1 MGADESHAESLS
13 SARWHRLESLFD
25 EALRQPPDGRS
36 HWLDRECA
44 DDPRLRQELDRLLAA
59 DSSAASQLDAVV
71 QGAVSAWHDTDLS
84 GRQIGPYRV
93 VREIGRG
100 GMGVVYL
107 GIRDDDVFHKQVAI
121 KVVKR
126 GMDTDLVLRRFR
138 HERRIL
144 ATLEHPFIARVLDGG
159 STDDGLPYLVMEYV
173 AGQPITEHC
182 WGRRLELDAR
192 LRLFRKVC
200 DAVQH
205 AHRNMVLHRDLKP
218 SNILV
223 DESGEPR
230 LLDFG
235 VAKLLDRQEDFT
247 PLTSATVVPVTPG
260 YASPEQMRGQ
270 PVTAAADV
278 YALGAVL
285 YEMLAAEPAHPGVRG
300 PAVEARQI
308 GAEDNVLAPSGAAL
322 GTPAG
327 AVPAADLVG
336 DLDTITLKALRA
348 DPRERYL
355 SVEQL
360 SEDVDRYL
368 SNLPVRARPQ
378 TWRYRVV
385 KSLRRHRG
393 SVAAT
398 SLVIVSLLAGV
409 VVSTMQAARAQRRFE
424 DVRHLAQAFLFD
436 IDERLA
442 GVPGTTGVREAIVR
456 TSVAYL
462 DALARESTNDPSLL
476 FELASGYQK
485 IGDVQGFPLV
495 PNLGQRAAAIDS
507 HQKALTI
514 ASGLE
519 QNAKVRRLLVR
530 GHDRLGT
537 MLQAQQE
544 RAAEHFRQ
552 ALAVARNM
560 DPEDPENAPLLV
572 DLHGHLGELESRTG
586 NLTAAMEQWRRTL
599 EISESA
605 ARRQPG
611 DATLAALSVAH
622 WRLSR
627 ALQWSG
633 DVDGAARHGR
643 ESVAI
648 NEDIAAR
655 HPRDVTHRR
664 RLLNSYEQAGYA
676 AFDRAVASAEDP
688 RAAIALHTKALSI
701 AESLA
706 TEDPRDVRAI
716 TDLTIVQ
723 RNICDASSEYDPAAA
738 ERTCRAGLMTLAR
751 RSGGAEE
758 HRATLLAYLAVAL
771 NRRGRRAEALQAME
785 KALQLQ
791 ESLADTEPSMSEL
804 RELVLRMHNHLG
816 DILLGTRDFERARDQ
831 HRLAIAIG
839 EVMLASRPSDLVVR
853 RDLADTY
860 EALARVGVRR
870 AENQRLGRGARI
882 AQWREARS
890 WYQKSLEVWNEWP
903 KWGISSAFD
912 SRRKAGVL
920 KSIAKCDAALSGR

>member
-1 MGADESHAESLS
+1 MGADDPAAESLS
-13 SARWHRLESLFD
+13 SARWQRLESLFED
-25 EALRQPPDGRS
+25 ALQQPPDSRRQ
-36 HWLDRECA
+36 WLDRECA
-44 DDPRLRQELDRLLAA
+44 NDAPLRMELERLLAA
-59 DSSAASQLDAVV
+59 DSSAAEQLDAVV
-71 QGAVSAWHDTDLS
+71 QGALSAWHDTGLS

-107 GIRDDDVFHKQVAI
+107 GIRDDGVFHKQVAI

-138 HERRIL
+138 DERRIL
-144 ATLEHPFIARVLDGG
+144 ATLEHPLIARVLDGG

-173 AGQPITEHC
+173 AGLPITEHC
-182 WGRRLELDAR
+182 WEGRLELDLR

-235 VAKLLDRQEDFT
+235 VAKLLDHEEDFT
-247 PLTSATVVPVTPG
+247 PLTSATIVPVTPG

-270 PVTAAADV
+270 RVTAASDV

-285 YEMLAAEPAHPGVRG
+285 YEMLTAQPAHAGVRVTPIEATRAG
-300 PAVEARQI
+300 AGDDILVPSAAVRRSP
-308 GAEDNVLAPSGAAL
+308 V
-322 GTPAG
+322 G
-327 AVPAADLVG
+327 AVPAAALAG
-336 DLDTITLKALRA
+336 DLDTIMLKALRA

-368 SNLPVRARPQ
+368 SYMPVRARPQ
-378 TWRYRVV
+378 TWRYRVA

-393 SVAAT
+393 FVAAT
-398 SLVIVSLLAGV
+398 VLVIVSLLAGV

-436 IDERLA
+436 IDGHLA
-442 GVPGTTGVREAIVR
+442 GVPGTTAVREAIVR

-495 PNLGQRAAAIDS
+495 PNLGQRAAAIES
-507 HQKALTI
+507 HQKALAI
-514 ASGLE
+514 ASRLE
-519 QNAKVRRLLVR
+519 PNAGVRRLLVR

-537 MLQAQQE
+537 MLQAQPDK
-544 RAAEHFRQ
+544 AAEHFRQ
-552 ALAVARNM
+552 ALAIARDM
-560 DPEDPENAPLLV
+560 DPEDPDNAPLLV
-572 DLHGHLGELESRTG
+572 DLHGHLGELESRAG

-599 EISESA
+599 DISESSA
-605 ARRQPG
+605 ARQPS
-611 DATLAALSVAH
+611 DATRAALSVAH
-622 WRLSR
+622 WRFSR

-633 DVDGAARHGR
+633 DVDGAVRHGQ
-643 ESVAI
+643 ESITI
-648 NEDIAAR
+648 NEEIAAR
-655 HPRDVTHRR
+655 HPRDVIHRR

-688 RAAIALHTKALSI
+688 PAAVAFHERALSI

-706 TEDPRDVRAI
+706 AEDPRDVRAI

-723 RNICDASSEYDPAAA
+723 RNICDASSEYDVTAA

-751 RSGGAEE
+751 RSEESEE

-771 NRRGRRAEALQAME
+771 NRPGHRAEALQVMREAV
-785 KALQLQ
+785 QLQ
-791 ESLADTEPSMSEL
+791 ERLVRAEPSLSEL
-804 RELVLRMHNHLG
+804 RELLLRMHNHLG
-816 DILLGTRDFERARDQ
+816 DILLDTGDFDGASDQ
-831 HRLAIAIG
+831 HRRAIG
-839 EVMLASRPSDLVVR
+839 VAEVMLASRPNDPVLR

-860 EALARVGVRR
+860 EALARVSVRR
-870 AENQRLGRGARI
+870 AEDPRPGDVARI
-882 AQWREARS
+882 ARWREARS
-890 WYQKSLEVWNEWP
+890 WYEKSLNVWNDWP

-912 SRRKAGVL
+912 SRRKARAL
-920 KSIAKCDAALSGR
+920 ESIAKCDAALAER